1 MAVAVAVAV
10 AVLGTAGTRG
20 PDHVTF
26 FWLLTTPTSPTSL
39 ETPNKFSSSNLKLI
53 LV

>member
-1 MAVAVAVAV
+1 MAMAVAVAVAV

-26 FWLLTTPTSPTSL
+26 FLAPHDTHLTHLT
-39 ETPNKFSSSNLKLI
+39 
-53 LV
+53 